1 MSWAAYYQRIEDELD
16 LVAPEDKPQGIAPPS
31 GPLYQDAIALGTSAA
46 KVYVFLWEAAAMD
59 SCRRIYNTNN
69 WTIKGISSELGM
81 CHKTVGRSIDKLL
94 DNGLLSIIA
103 EEENGNGS
111 RNTGWGVTHSDW
123 IANVRYAI
131 DMMGDLPSVRLKKM
145 RTKAKKATAPKMCM
159 SAV

>member
-16 LVAPEDKPQGIAPPS
+16 LVAPEDKHQGIAPPS

-59 SCRRIYNTNN
+59 SCRKIYNTNN
-69 WTIKGISSELGM
+69 YTIKGIAGELGM
-81 CHKTVGRSIDKLL
+81 HRRTVGNAVDKLL
-94 DNGLLSIIA
+94 DDGLLQIIA

-111 RNTGWGVTHSDW
+111 RNTVWGVTHSSW

-131 DMMGDLPSVRLKKM
+131 DIMGDLPSVRLKKM
-145 RTKAKKATAPKMCM
+145 RTKAKKAVAPKM
-159 SAV
+159 